1 MAIKRKPAPS
11 HMKAAKTKKKGT
23 GTTPA
28 RKAPARTVAKK
39 SSSPKVAVPK
49 PASAKAKPAPVKANP
64 KPAPAPVAKT
74 GKPVVGKPVPGKFV
88 GGKPVLGKPV
98 PGKPVKGGKTRL
110 KVVSTNP
117 PVVRPIGVLP
127 PEAVARAI
135 RAVPAPVQRPARPV
149 PPARKPAVAAA
160 DSGGGVTEKDY
171 KEFEQRLLA
180 ERQKILKEMGHLES
194 TVLKVNQ
201 RESAGDLSG
210 YSFHMADVGTDA
222 MEREKA
228 FMFASNEGH
237 LLQEIDH
244 ALRKLYRGEFGPC
257 ENCSKP
263 ITRAR
268 LEAMPYAR
276 LCLTCKE
283 EEERSNRGSQ

>member
-1 MAIKRKPAPS
+1 MATKRKPTASKTKAVSKKKKTASAPAKKAS
-11 HMKAAKTKKKGT
+11 AAAKKPVAHKPV
-23 GTTPA
+23 PA
-28 RKAPARTVAKK
+28 R
-39 SSSPKVAVPK
+39 
-49 PASAKAKPAPVKANP
+49 ASAAKPAKAG
-64 KPAPAPVAKT
+64 KHAVA
-74 GKPVVGKPVPGKFV
+74 GKPVAAGKPAMA
-88 GGKPVLGKPV
+88 GKPAKGAPLAGTAKAGAVA
-98 PGKPVKGGKTRL
+98 KPVKGGKPSRPVGRL
-110 KVVSTNP
+110 KVVSATP
-117 PVVRPIGVLP
+117 PVVRPIGQLP
-127 PEAVARAI
+127 PEALARA
-135 RAVPAPVQRPARPV
+135 VKAPPPMALRPARVVAPV
-149 PPARKPAVAAA
+149 RKPAPEPVSDQGAN
-160 DSGGGVTEKDY
+160 GVTEKDH

-180 ERQKILKEMGHLES
+180 ERGKILKEMGHLEN

-244 ALRKLYRGEFGPC
+244 ALRKVYRGEFGPC
-257 ENCSKP
+257 ENCGRP

-276 LCLTCKE
+276 LCLACKE
-283 EEERSNRGSQ
+283 EEERANRGAQ